1 MAERVQ
7 KIIATSG
14 LASRREAER
23 WIAEGRVTV
32 NRKPVKTPGMTADPS
47 ADEIRVNGRKIPV
60 YPRKV
65 YLLLNKPQ
73 GYVTTLKD
81 PQGRR
86 TIVELM
92 KGLKERV
99 YPVGRL
105 DYDSEGLL
113 LLTNDGTMAE
123 KLTHPR
129 FRVAKTYLVK
139 VKGIPRAHELSHLRH
154 GVLLDG
160 RTARAEEVSVSKCLQ
175 RNAWVKITLMEG
187 KKRQVRRMFEALGHV
202 VIALRRLRMGPL
214 KLGELKK
221 GAYRRLT
228 DAEIGQ
234 LRKL

>member
-1 MAERVQ
+1 VAERVQ

-81 PQGRR
+81 PQGRQ
-86 TIVELM
+86 TVGDLI
-92 KGLKERV
+92 KGVKGRV

-113 LLTNDGTMAE
+113 LLTNDGAMAE

-129 FRVAKTYLVK
+129 FRVPKTYLVK
-139 VKGIPRAHELSHLRH
+139 VKGIPRAHELSRLSR

-160 RTARAEEVSVSKCLQ
+160 RLAKAERVSLAKGL
-175 RNAWVKITLMEG
+175 RKNAWVKITLVEG
-187 KKRQVRRMFEALGHV
+187 KKRQVRRMFEALGHAV
-202 VIALRRLRMGPL
+202 TALRRLEMGPL

-221 GAYRRLT
+221 GTYRRLT
-228 DAEIGQ
+228 DTEITR
-234 LRKL
+234 LKAL